1 MSYLDVVSSGL
12 AIGFNDK
19 PYVSM
24 GSTANNT
31 LSLRGCNFATPCR
44 LTGLDYPLHSSD
56 AVSKGWLERYVSGT
70 IRGLVVKDTTSLCSK
85 INVDFEKKPTRYE
98 WIESFTQP
106 TSSPWG
112 YDLMS
117 MPTTNGGLVIPNI
130 TIDRNF
136 TILCVFTLQLSTWV
150 PDSSQTLLSFAWRGD
165 MKSLQIKIDNTLA
178 TASIV
183 LAETVVF
190 VLPLTLPDGDLNI
203 QINYMADTG
212 RCDVVL
218 FDAGLFLAT
227 DVNGIS
233 CRTNIETPFGFWGAP
248 TANSELVEFF
258 LAGYPNEENSIFTA
272 GVSHVTFM
280 TDYIDLVESFASY
293 TPWST
298 AIDGSVPSEGTR
310 VLLTQQNNAIDNG
323 IYVVQ
328 RDTLVRAPD
337 MMTGTFAAGDFCFID
352 GPGQENNQQGWVCNA
367 IQGYDVVG
375 TNALLW
381 TIFTSKGGHIG
392 SVTIASGSIT
402 DATGTVSFAS
412 DNLSTTGGVYAT
424 SHLVGNTLA
433 LQSGSII
440 DSTGTISFST
450 NDLKTAG
457 KALIG
462 TLTVAPG
469 SITDSTGTISF
480 STNDLKTTG
489 KALIGTLTVAPGS
502 ITDST
507 GTISFSTNDLKTT
520 GKALIGTLTVA
531 PGSITDSTGTI
542 SFSSNDI
549 RTTGNAFI
557 SSLTLAPGIVADST
571 GSISFSSNNLVTS
584 GDIFSSS
591 SIRANTLRLS
601 SGSIFDTT
609 GRISL
614 AQNDLT
620 TSGNLICTASRVGNL
635 ELSSGGIVDQ
645 SGSISFAG
653 NNLIT
658 AGSVT
663 TNTIYTN
670 SIIIADGG
678 SSSGAASMQA
688 GTLSMS
694 STSISDAGGFI
705 SFASNDLST
714 TGNVMASHF
723 TTLSDERLKDEI
735 QTLRVT
741 VDQLMTLR
749 GCSFRWRSSDAA
761 DTGLIAQEVMQLAP
775 EAVIQ
780 NPQSGMYSVDY
791 SRLVPYLIE
800 WLKLLSLR
808 QSW

>member
-12 AIGFNDK
+12 EIGFNDK
-19 PYVSM
+19 PYVSI
-24 GSTANNT
+24 GSSAPNT

-56 AVSKGWLERYVSGT
+56 AVSKGWLERYVSGK
-70 IRGLVVKDTTSLCSK
+70 IRGLVVKETTNLCSK

-98 WIESFTQP
+98 WRESFTQP

-130 TIDRNF
+130 TLDRNF
-136 TILCVFTLQLSTWV
+136 TIACVFTLQLSTWV

-165 MKSLQIKIDNTLA
+165 MKSLQIQIDNTLA

-203 QINYMADTG
+203 QINYVADTG

-218 FDAGLFLAT
+218 LDAGLFLAI
-227 DVNGIS
+227 DFNGIP

-258 LAGYPNEENSIFTA
+258 LAGYPNEESSIFTA
-272 GVSHVTFM
+272 GVSYVIFV
-280 TDYIDLVESFASY
+280 TDYIDLVGIFASY

-298 AIDGSVPSEGTR
+298 AIDGSIPSEGMR
-310 VLLTQQNNAIDNG
+310 ILLTQQNDAIDNG

-337 MMTGTFAAGDFCFID
+337 MMAGTFAAGYFCFID
-352 GPGQENNQQGWVCNA
+352 GPGQVNNQQGWVCNA
-367 IQGYDVVG
+367 IQGYDLVG
-375 TNALLW
+375 TNTLLW
-381 TIFTSKGGHIG
+381 TIFTSEDGHIG

-412 DNLSTTGGVYAT
+412 DNLLTTGRVYAT
-424 SHLVGNTLA
+424 SHQVGNTLT

-450 NDLKTAG
+450 NDLKTTG

-462 TLTVAPG
+462 SLTVAPG

-480 STNDLKTTG
+480 STNDLITTG
-489 KALIGTLTVAPGS
+489 KALIGTLIVAPGS

-507 GTISFSTNDLKTT
+507 GS
-520 GKALIGTLTVA
+520 
-531 PGSITDSTGTI
+531 I

-557 SSLTLAPGIVADST
+557 SSLTLAPGIVTDST

-601 SGSIFDTT
+601 SGSINDTT

-620 TSGNLICTASRVGNL
+620 TSGKLICTTSRVGNL

-645 SGSISFAG
+645 SGSIFFAG
-653 NNLIT
+653 NNLFT
-658 AGSVT
+658 TGSVS

-670 SIIIADGG
+670 SIIIANGG
-678 SSSGAASMQA
+678 TSPGAASVQAGTLQA

>member
-480 STNDLKTTG
+480 S
-489 KALIGTLTVAPGS
+489 
-502 ITDST
+502 
-507 GTISFSTNDLKTT
+507 
-520 GKALIGTLTVA
+520 
-531 PGSITDSTGTI
+531 
-542 SFSSNDI
+542 SNDI